1 MSHPD
6 PTYYHPSS
14 CDCMGCEDRKGSAAA
29 AAVGIV
35 AVGGAVYAAHAVA
48 PVVAAVAP
56 VVAPVVAPAVAVAA
70 VPFLAVSGIKYAI
83 NNHKHKSL
91 IKKLHTDIICDY
103 KKKIHE
109 AIFDLNKILHNRPL
123 PNHRNKP
130 KPPDAPAFDAVVG
143 ISIIVSIILAIC
155 GLSILLIPIGL
166 LLAIYTYYESQPS
179 RVKIHNKY
187 KEDKAQYDKDKA
199 EYDAK
204 FKKQFEDFMSIL
216 EPAKTKVENF
226 IKEFEKWY
234 NSNGYE
240 STTAFNKKVCLQLK
254 GPSTWILKK
263 FNKIDEYKFNY
274 HMDKEPVVSSIGHK
288 IWNPKD

>member
-29 AAVGIV
+29 AAAGIA
-35 AVGGAVYAAHAVA
+35 AVGGAVCAAH
-48 PVVAAVAP
+48 AVAP
-56 VVAPVVAPAVAVAA
+56 VVAPVVAVAAPVVAVAAVAAA

-83 NNHKHKSL
+83 NNHKNKGL
-91 IKKLHTDIICDY
+91 IKKLHADTICDY

-130 KPPDAPAFDAVVG
+130 KPPVG
-143 ISIIVSIILAIC
+143 PFFYTVGGFSIILSIVLVVC
-155 GLSILLIPIGL
+155 GLPLFLIPIAAI
-166 LLAIYTYYESQPS
+166 LAVYAYHENQPHRIPIY
-179 RVKIHNKY
+179 KKY

-254 GPSTWILKK
+254 GPSTWTMKT
-263 FNKIDEYKFNY
+263 FNKVDEYHFKY
-274 HMDKEPVVSSIGHK
+274 YMDQEPKVSSIGHE